1 MKKIIDIRIGLA
13 LVFTFLLL
21 VYAAVLPSASPQKA
35 ANQDVTQQSQKEKEI
50 ERLLKQMS
58 LEEKVG
64 QLFFARVP
72 VYNVLEDLE
81 TYGLGGYMLFARDYE
96 GLDLDGVKE
105 LTDRFQEASKIPLLV
120 GSDEEGGAVTRI
132 SAILDTP
139 FQSPMSLYQ
148 QGGLPMV
155 LEDSQE
161 KANLLKSVGIMTGFY
176 PVADIAQYSDSFIY
190 YRTLGA
196 DLSKTRT
203 YIRQLVEQMKKDKFG
218 SMLKHFPG
226 YGDNGDSHTSMIWD
240 NRSLAELKSYD
251 LTVFAAGI
259 KAGADSV
266 LVTHN
271 ILTQIDEVPASIS
284 PKINQLLRKDLG
296 FDGVVITDDFD
307 MAGLADFISQEE
319 AAYQAILAGNDMI
332 MSSAYQS
339 QIPYVLEKIE
349 QGELTEKR
357 IDESV
362 KRVLAWKYDLGLLTK
377 LSKIN

>member
-1 MKKIIDIRIGLA
+1 MGLA

-21 VYAAVLPSASPQKA
+21 VYAAVLPSASPQKS

-50 ERLLKQMS
+50 EHLLKKMS

-72 VYNVLEDLE
+72 VYNALEDLE

-96 GLDLDGVKE
+96 GLDLDGVKA
-105 LTDRFQEASKIPLLV
+105 LTNRFQEASKIPLLV

-284 PKINQLLRKDLG
+284 PKINQLLRRDLG

-319 AAYQAILAGNDMI
+319 AAYQALLAGNDMI

-357 IDESV
+357 IDDSV

-377 LSKIN
+377 SSKIN

>member
-1 MKKIIDIRIGLA
+1 MGLA

-21 VYAAVLPSASPQKA
+21 VYAAVLPSASPQKS

-72 VYNVLEDLE
+72 VYNALEDLE

-96 GLDLDGVKE
+96 GLDLDGVKA

-120 GSDEEGGAVTRI
+120 GSDEEGGTVTRI

-240 NRSLAELKSYD
+240 NRSLTELKSYD

-377 LSKIN
+377 SSKIN

>member
-1 MKKIIDIRIGLA
+1 MGLA